1 MWTYISFTLFSTW
14 KFMFAPIAG
23 PAAGLTFL
31 ETFIACSIGGYISA
45 TIFYFA
51 SNYFMQLSVKRQA
64 SRVRKAE
71 RKGKTIPVKKK
82 FTKMNR
88 WIIYL
93 KGKVG
98 IYFTCWAFPL
108 FLSIP
113 LGSIIVAKFYKH
125 KRKTFRSEERR
136 VGKES
141 RTRW

>member
-88 WIIYL
+88 QI
-93 KGKVG
+93 GRAS
-98 IYFTCWAFPL
+98 C
-108 FLSIP
+108 
-113 LGSIIVAKFYKH
+113 
-125 KRKTFRSEERR
+125 RER
-136 VGKES
+136 E
-141 RTRW
+141 